1 VPPELRLLMCQVT
14 PSTRNCLP
22 LSLFPQRDIFASPA
36 KSAFNVSCPI
46 VIGPL
51 AFVAV
56 LAICYLPTATLMWG
70 GTGQLSPIEAA
81 PSYYGTVR
89 ILERGATSTRYGATS
104 TRYAT
109 YETCTGTGTVLRYH
123 CTVMLASSY

>member
-56 LAICYLPTATLMWG
+56 LSIGASQNTPAFLESIPFVSDQPTLHVPHSTD
-70 GTGQLSPIEAA
+70 TDRQLSQHVVA
-81 PSYYGTVR
+81 
-89 ILERGATSTRYGATS
+89 
-104 TRYAT
+104 
-109 YETCTGTGTVLRYH
+109 VLSRL
-123 CTVMLASSY
+123 TMLL